1 MEFAKQALEQ
11 LAEEKKKRPSSQKA
25 RAVFDAVSETIE
37 DFVRQNEEFAQ
48 AVVQKG
54 KTLAECCE
62 DIMKGVGQSIS
73 DLEVYRK
80 AVGFYFPGAEIEM
93 QMKINLSGQA
103 ESAENKGM
111 GHATPE
117 ENNKAAIVLDLS
129 DFF

>member
-1 MEFAKQALEQ
+1 MEFTQQALEK
-11 LAEEKKKRPSSQKA
+11 LAEEKKKLPGSSKA
-25 RAVFDAVSETIE
+25 KAVFAAVHETIE

-48 AVVQKG
+48 AVAQKE
-54 KTLAECCE
+54 KTLADCCE

-103 ESAENKGM
+103 ESVENKGL
-111 GHATPE
+111 GHADDGK
-117 ENNKAAIVLDLS
+117 NKAAIVLDLS